1 MVLRKGIRNRKIKKL
16 FQPHSGR
23 YDMNE
28 AILIHFGSNK
38 GILILILAKLIK
50 VNAHIKLKNKNFL
63 GLILEFLRTF
73 EAELKKTT
81 FL

>member
-16 FQPHSGR
+16 FQPNSER

-38 GILILILAKLIK
+38 AILILFLAKIR
-50 VNAHIKLKNKNFL
+50 KLKAQK
-63 GLILEFLRTF
+63 
-73 EAELKKTT
+73 
-81 FL
+81 

>member
-23 YDMNE
+23 NDINE

-38 GILILILAKLIK
+38 AILILFFSE
-50 VNAHIKLKNKNFL
+50 V
-63 GLILEFLRTF
+63 
-73 EAELKKTT
+73 KKA
-81 FL
+81 

>member
-16 FQPHSGR
+16 FQPHSER

-38 GILILILAKLIK
+38 AILILILPNLR
-50 VNAHIKLKNKNFL
+50 KLK
-63 GLILEFLRTF
+63 
-73 EAELKKTT
+73 AHKK
-81 FL
+81 

>member
-16 FQPHSGR
+16 VQPHSGR

-38 GILILILAKLIK
+38 AVLILFLAKLRK
-50 VNAHIKLKNKNFL
+50 LKAHKKLKNKNF
-63 GLILEFLRTF
+63 F
-73 EAELKKTT
+73 EA
-81 FL
+81 

>member
-23 YDMNE
+23 NDINE

-38 GILILILAKLIK
+38 AILILFLAKLRK
-50 VNAHIKLKNKNFL
+50 LKAQKKLKNKNFFRL
-63 GLILEFLRTF
+63 LLEFLRNF
-73 EAELKKTT
+73 EAEPKKTT

>member
-23 YDMNE
+23 NDMNE

-38 GILILILAKLIK
+38 AILILFLAKLR
-50 VNAHIKLKNKNFL
+50 KLKDQKAKFHIYN
-63 GLILEFLRTF
+63 ILVII
-73 EAELKKTT
+73 
-81 FL
+81 

>member
-23 YDMNE
+23 NDINE

-38 GILILILAKLIK
+38 AILILFLAKLRK
-50 VNAHIKLKNKNFL
+50 LKAHKKLKNKNF
-63 GLILEFLRTF
+63 F
-73 EAELKKTT
+73 EA
-81 FL
+81 

>member
-16 FQPHSGR
+16 FQPHSER

-38 GILILILAKLIK
+38 AILILILPNLRKLK
-50 VNAHIKLKNKNFL
+50 AHKKLKNKNF
-63 GLILEFLRTF
+63 F
-73 EAELKKTT
+73 EA
-81 FL
+81 

>member
-38 GILILILAKLIK
+38 AILILILPNLRKLK
-50 VNAHIKLKNKNFL
+50 THKKLKNKNFFRL
-63 GLILEFLRTF
+63 NFGIF
-73 EAELKKTT
+73 KK
-81 FL
+81 F

>member
-23 YDMNE
+23 NDIIE

-38 GILILILAKLIK
+38 AILILFLAKLRK
-50 VNAHIKLKNKNFL
+50 LKAQKKKKLKNKNFL
-63 GLILEFLRTF
+63 RLNFGIFRIF
-73 EAELKKTT
+73 
-81 FL
+81 

>member
-38 GILILILAKLIK
+38 AILILILAKLRK
-50 VNAHIKLKNKNFL
+50 LKAHKKLKNKN
-63 GLILEFLRTF
+63 ILET
-73 EAELKKTT
+73 
-81 FL
+81 